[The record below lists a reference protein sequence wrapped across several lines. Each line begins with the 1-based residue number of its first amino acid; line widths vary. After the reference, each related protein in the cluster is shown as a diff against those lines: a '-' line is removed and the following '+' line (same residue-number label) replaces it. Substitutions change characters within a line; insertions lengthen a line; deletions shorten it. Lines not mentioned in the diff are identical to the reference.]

1 MRRSNPQ
8 SWTSHRNTRGASR
21 VRSCDE
27 STIKD
32 YYNSSVDSR
41 TGRDY
46 KRDVMYVSS
55 QGQRESNGLLQV
67 VLNLWS

>member
-1 MRRSNPQ
+1 MC
-8 SWTSHRNTRGASR
+8 
-21 VRSCDE
+21 SCDE

-55 QGQRESNGLLQV
+55 QVQSVIRWITSSGTQFGRESLGEGV
-67 VLNLWS
+67 SWASTGGR